1 MCIPY
6 FIILRTLGIMVTV
19 TPSPSDSSKCRR
31 WASLCWSS
39 PMVFAR
45 AYHGKSPLTQLEV
58 IQKELKFGYGD
69 PYMPYLFVTWT
80 KNHPSHE
87 SQRKRRGRVTWCRLG
102 TCPKIASNNDGNSV
116 MSQKMLWQSRIPEPE
131 YIESYLLDTPKSFRI
146 SSAKS
151 CEIFAKS
158 PEING
163 WRFKI
168 ANSAAWS
175 ATP

>member
-1 MCIPY
+1 M
-6 FIILRTLGIMVTV
+6 MVTV

-80 KNHPSHE
+80 KKTIHPMKVSGNAGEESHD
-87 SQRKRRGRVTWCRLG
+87 V
-102 TCPKIASNNDGNSV
+102 V
-116 MSQKMLWQSRIPEPE
+116 
-131 YIESYLLDTPKSFRI
+131 
-146 SSAKS
+146 
-151 CEIFAKS
+151 
-158 PEING
+158 
-163 WRFKI
+163 
-168 ANSAAWS
+168 
-175 ATP
+175 